1 MITKL
6 YNYLKEN
13 IKFFITLIVLFI
25 ICTFELPYY
34 INTPGGLLDVKDRVY
49 ISNSYDISGSLN
61 LAYVTEIKA
70 TIPTLIISYFNDN
83 WDVLKKEDVIASNE
97 TKKENDYRSKI
108 LLEESLNNSVIVGF
122 NLAGENIEIT
132 NRKLYVT
139 YIDENSITDLK
150 IGDQI
155 VSINNTKINSKED
168 ALNEIKNSNK
178 FNIEVINNGIKY
190 IRSAT
195 KQNDKIGILISEI
208 KDVKTER
215 DVEFKFKNS
224 ESGPSGGFM
233 MALSIYDYLTE
244 KDLTNNLKI
253 VGTGTIDEEGN
264 VGEIGGVEYKIKA
277 AVKND
282 TDIFF
287 VPKDNYEEAMEVKNT
302 NNLDIKLISISNI
315 TDAINYLENL

>member
-215 DVEFKFKNS
+215 DVEFKFKDS

-244 KDLTNNLKI
+244 EDLTNNLKI

>member
-13 IKFFITLIVLFI
+13 IKFFITLIILFI

-49 ISNSYDISGSLN
+49 ISDSYDISGSLN

-70 TIPTLIISYFNDN
+70 TIPTLIVSYFNDN

-97 TKKENDYRSKI
+97 TKKENEYRSKI
-108 LLEESLNNSVIVGF
+108 LLTESQNNAVIVGF

-178 FNIEVINNGIKY
+178 FNIEVINNGVKY

-215 DVEFKFKNS
+215 DVEFKFKDS

-244 KDLTNNLKI
+244 EDLTNNLKI

-264 VGEIGGVEYKIKA
+264 VGEIGGVKYKIKA

-287 VPKDNYEEAMEVKNT
+287 VPKDNYEEAMEVKNN
-302 NNLDIKLISISNI
+302 NNLDIKLISVSNI
-315 TDAINYLENL
+315 TDAINYLKNL

>member
-49 ISNSYDISGSLN
+49 ISDSYGISGSLN

-97 TKKENDYRSKI
+97 TKKENEYRSKI
-108 LLEESLNNSVIVGF
+108 LLSESQNNAVIVGF

-178 FNIEVINNGIKY
+178 FNIEVINDGVKY

-195 KQNDKIGILISEI
+195 KQEDKIGILISEI

-244 KDLTNNLKI
+244 EDLTNNLKI

-264 VGEIGGVEYKIKA
+264 VGEIGGVKYKIKA
-277 AVKND
+277 AAKND

-287 VPKDNYEEAMEVKNT
+287 VPKENYEEAMEVKNT